1 MVNLV
6 PWRRREGGELAER
19 PEHPLFRLRDDFTA
33 LWDRF
38 LSDWSNMAMGT
49 MPALAEP
56 LGAMRGLDIDDRE
69 NEMVVRAEAP
79 GFEPG
84 EFNVQV
90 MGDNTLMIRAEHKE
104 EKKEEGRE
112 AFRMGRVQRMVTL
125 PPGIEPDKIEAKY
138 RNGVLEIHVPKG
150 EQAKGKRITVQSQ

>member
-1 MVNLV
+1 MVSLI
-6 PWRRREGGELAER
+6 PWRRRESGELAER

-38 LSDWSNMAMGT
+38 LNDWSSLARGT
-49 MPALAEP
+49 LPTLAEP
-56 LGAMRGLDIDDRE
+56 FGAMRGLEIDDRE
-69 NEMVVRAEAP
+69 NEMVVHAEAP

-90 MGDNTLMIRAEHKE
+90 MADNTLVIRAEHKE
-104 EKKEEGRE
+104 ERKEEGRE
-112 AFRMGRVQRMVTL
+112 AFRMGRFQRMVTL